1 MSSDYLGKAVGWSE
15 EEKKQVLKLKK
26 NLGLGKTSNIP
37 WDEPN
42 FNFGRPNLS

>member
-15 EEKKQVLKLKK
+15 EEKKKQVLKLKK

-37 WDEPN
+37 WDE
-42 FNFGRPNLS
+42 